1 MFRKVSL
8 CVLLFAVPLLAQQSG
23 QPNERK
29 EQGSNPSRRRLESL
43 NWNPVTG
50 KLTWAVSQG
59 SRNAQGEYVPDHEQI
74 VYEIDLPQAVMSH
87 NGAERRFSKEE
98 AANVLT
104 VMGLISK
111 YAQDS
116 TMWWESG
123 KGEGVGQRVQL
134 TPEQGFFPLAPAPP
148 FRLRL
153 ASLE

>member
-8 CVLLFAVPLLAQQSG
+8 LVSLFAVPLLAQQSG
-23 QPNERK
+23 QPNERR
-29 EQGSNPSRRRLESL
+29 EQESNPVRRRLESL

-59 SRNAQGEYVPDHEQI
+59 SRNAQGEYVSGHEQV

-87 NGAERRFSKEE
+87 NGTERRFSKEE

-123 KGEGVGQRVQL
+123 QGERVGQRVQL
-134 TPEQGFFPLAPAPP
+134 TPKRGFSPLAPAMP
-148 FRLRL
+148 LLL
-153 ASLE
+153 AGLE